1 LSIFQFQQ
9 LGSGNRQSDNFANKQ
24 PGMFQKTA
32 SPKNVQ
38 TSNTKD
44 HKSQLNKKA
53 TQQEKEKLKF
63 DDSSEDEDDEEIT
76 DEEDMMD
83 ENGSEDEME
92 SEGEGEEDDQV
103 SQSPKEKVYFAFI
116 SYKLGCN
123 VLQRNTLAKSSQ
135 TEAAIG

>member
-1 LSIFQFQQ
+1 
-9 LGSGNRQSDNFANKQ
+9 
-24 PGMFQKTA
+24 MFQKTV
-32 SPKNVQ
+32 SPKNVP

-76 DEEDMMD
+76 DEEDMID

-92 SEGEGEEDDQV
+92 SEGEDDDQV

-116 SYKLGCN
+116 SY
-123 VLQRNTLAKSSQ
+123 TS
-135 TEAAIG
+135 